1 MEAVIISHF
10 LLTYIDV
17 GDIFITQKVI
27 NISLGGVAMKTKVS
41 LKELVGT
48 KIVYALLLFCYYWMW
63 ARRDWHDYYMSIQYA
78 VAGFTILFL
87 LMQVDRIRKYSKE
100 TKDEMAIQNLRRADT
115 ICLKIMIVAAV
126 VIAFAGAI
134 TVFDGIMSGYALV
147 GTILVL
153 SIIRFLIFCIMDSK
167 GV

>member
-1 MEAVIISHF
+1 
-10 LLTYIDV
+10 
-17 GDIFITQKVI
+17 
-27 NISLGGVAMKTKVS
+27 
-41 LKELVGT
+41 
-48 KIVYALLLFCYYWMW
+48 
-63 ARRDWHDYYMSIQYA
+63 
-78 VAGFTILFL
+78 
-87 LMQVDRIRKYSKE
+87 MQVDRIRKYSKE
-100 TKDEMAIQNLRRADT
+100 TKDEMAIQNLRRADA